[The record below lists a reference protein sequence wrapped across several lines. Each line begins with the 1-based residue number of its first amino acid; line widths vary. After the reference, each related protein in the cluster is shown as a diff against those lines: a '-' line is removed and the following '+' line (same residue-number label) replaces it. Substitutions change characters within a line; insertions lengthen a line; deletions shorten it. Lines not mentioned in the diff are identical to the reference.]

1 MKIPKQWQE
10 AVDAGT
16 PLGERVKKAMERF
29 LPDYR
34 APVKRKTGYGD
45 RLAAI
50 IERETGE
57 QTTCSGCQNEI
68 AVLNWM
74 PREEVLANANDL
86 AERIRS
92 RASARARAWWQRWG
106 CSLAPDFVRSTIRSW
121 ILEAISDRD
130 NLCDS
135 LGNPLGAVFERRS
148 V

>member
-10 AVDAGT
+10 AINTGT
-16 PLGERVKKAMERF
+16 PLGERVKKAIERF
-29 LPDYR
+29 SPDYR
-34 APVKRKTGYGD
+34 APMKRKTGYGD

-74 PREEVLANANDL
+74 QREEVLANANDL

-130 NLCDS
+130 NFGDNS
-135 LGNPLGAVFERRS
+135 GNPLGTVFERS
-148 V
+148 QI